1 MRKYDIKGDF
11 FDVQLHK
18 GYLYIWDMDGV
29 LSLYDWKAIKDTM
42 NLVPRAATM
51 HGNIRAFARFRK
63 GLPVEVVGGLFPT
76 DTAFI
81 GNYLYTAVETGLY
94 RGSAVTE
101 SYRQSPYF
109 TSSRP
114 RKVWDCPP
122 LSLTANYNGLQL
134 AVSTGEE
141 GLFEINL
148 SKDVETRGLN
158 QRRGIYRVSAKKA
171 IRSRYVKG
179 GSIYSTDEDLNKFYH
194 EFKLS
199 KDNHGRSIRTFI
211 QEYDFDSIVREKWDA
226 ISGTENFSSL
236 SRITKK
242 GVEVYPIYRNQR
254 SIRKKPIVEMEGT
267 KRRLIA
273 VESVSEGIIV
283 EYENGLQLIG
293 RHGEQ
298 LVKVNTP
305 VTRWRW
311 YQADG
316 EKLLLVVLED
326 RLEIYEI

>member
-1 MRKYDIKGDF
+1 MRKYVLKGDF
-11 FDVQLHK
+11 FDCQLHK

-29 LSLYDWKAIKDTM
+29 LSLYDWRAIRNTM
-42 NLVPRAATM
+42 NLVPHAAAM
-51 HGNIRAFARFRK
+51 HGNIQALARFRK
-63 GLPVEVVGGLFPT
+63 GCPVEVVGGMFPT

-94 RGSAVTE
+94 RGSAVTD
-101 SYRQSPYF
+101 SYRRSRYY

-122 LSLTANYNGLQL
+122 LSLTANYCGMQL

-141 GLFEINL
+141 GLYEINL

-158 QRRGIYRVSAKKA
+158 QGRGIYKVSTKKT

-179 GSIYSTDEDLNKFYH
+179 GSIYSTDEDLNKYYH
-194 EFKLS
+194 EFRLS
-199 KDNHGRSIRTFI
+199 KDNYGKSVRTFI
-211 QEYDFDSIVREKWDA
+211 QEYDFDSIVRDKWEA
-226 ISGTENFSSL
+226 IAGTENFSSL

-254 SIRKKPIVEMEGT
+254 AIRQKPVVEMEGT
-267 KRRLIA
+267 KRRLLA

-293 RHGEQ
+293 RRGDQ

-311 YQADG
+311 YKANG
-316 EKLLLVVLED
+316 EKLFLVVLED
-326 RLEIYEI
+326 RLELYEM